1 MEHLVIWCRQPLKP
15 KTWPASEI
23 RSQRDLYRA
32 LDGWGNKESWLARK
46 VIRWLLGSGRLL
58 EYRLAVRLELG

>member
-1 MEHLVIWCRQPLKP
+1 MEHLVVWCPQPPKP
-15 KTWPASEI
+15 RTWLATEI

-32 LDGWGNKESWLARK
+32 LDGWGNKERWLARK
-46 VIRWLLGSGRLL
+46 VIRWLLCSGRLL